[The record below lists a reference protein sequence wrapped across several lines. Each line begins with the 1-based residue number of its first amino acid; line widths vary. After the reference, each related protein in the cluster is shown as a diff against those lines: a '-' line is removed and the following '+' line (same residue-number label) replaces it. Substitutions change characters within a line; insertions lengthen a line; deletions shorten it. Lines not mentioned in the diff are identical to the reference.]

1 MNLRSCT
8 QLAKNGD
15 FFQLVNHG
23 VSSELLDKVN
33 QELEKFFKLPLE
45 EKMRYRARPGDVEG
59 YGIFIKSQD
68 PKLEWHI
75 RFFMITNPI
84 NRRKPHLFPELPT
97 SLRNTLESFMSELQ
111 RIAQTLLGLMAKLL
125 KVKMEEM
132 EELFEDGLQTVKMSH
147 YPPCPNPELVVGI
160 KPHSDGS
167 GITIVHQANE
177 VQGLQIIKDEVW
189 LPVSLDHVAFV
200 VNLGD
205 ILEILSNIGIYRSV
219 EHRVTV
225 NSEKERISIA
235 MFFMPRPG
243 TEIGPLTSLRDPQ
256 KPPSSGNTGM
266 EKFVKKYLSHYFCI
280 NTIIKCQL
288 LIDWRVGLFQFCL
301 Y

>member
-1 MNLRSCT
+1 
-8 QLAKNGD
+8 
-15 FFQLVNHG
+15 
-23 VSSELLDKVN
+23 
-33 QELEKFFKLPLE
+33 
-45 EKMRYRARPGDVEG
+45 MRYKVRPGDVEG

-68 PKLEWHI
+68 PKLEWGI

-84 NRRKPHLFPELPT
+84 DRRKSHLFPELPT

-132 EELFEDGLQTVKMSH
+132 EELFEDGLQTVRMSH

-177 VQGLQIIKDEVW
+177 VQGLQIRKDEVW
-189 LPVSLDHVAFV
+189 LPVCLDHDAFV

-205 ILEILSNIGIYRSV
+205 ILEILTNGIYKSV

-243 TEIGPLTSLRDPQ
+243 TEIGPLTSQRDPQ

-280 NTIIKCQL
+280 NGITPLEQTRAKDGEDNTTAYDENNQPEP
-288 LIDWRVGLFQFCL
+288 
-301 Y
+301 